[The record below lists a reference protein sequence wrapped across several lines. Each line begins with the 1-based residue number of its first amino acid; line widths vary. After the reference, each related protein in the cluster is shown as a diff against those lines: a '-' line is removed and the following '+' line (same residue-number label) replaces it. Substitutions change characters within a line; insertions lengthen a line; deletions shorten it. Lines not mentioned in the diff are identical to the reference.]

1 MSLYPL
7 EEMRYLNL
15 TDPQAE
21 TFAEAR
27 GEFGELPITSG
38 RQRKAKNVSLLEG
51 TSQQL
56 AYVAFMHFDSA
67 SRRGFDSPA
76 T

>member
-7 EEMRYLNL
+7 EEMRYVNL

-27 GEFGELPITSG
+27 GEFGGI
-38 RQRKAKNVSLLEG
+38 ANHVW
-51 TSQQL
+51 
-56 AYVAFMHFDSA
+56 
-67 SRRGFDSPA
+67 PA
-76 T
+76 TKGEECVPS

>member
-51 TSQQL
+51 YIHALRQ
-56 AYVAFMHFDSA
+56 
-67 SRRGFDSPA
+67 RIPA
-76 T
+76 RV